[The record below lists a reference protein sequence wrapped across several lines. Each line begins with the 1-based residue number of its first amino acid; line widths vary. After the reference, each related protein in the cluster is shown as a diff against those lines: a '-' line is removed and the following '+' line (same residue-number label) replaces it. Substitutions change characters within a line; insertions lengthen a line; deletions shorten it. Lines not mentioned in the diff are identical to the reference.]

1 MYLKVYLVCG
11 YAILAL
17 LFLPAPV
24 FASSN
29 CAKNPKACNY
39 FHLCVFATELI
50 YETRNTTKER
60 KWADGEW
67 SGHVKEAKRR
77 GFSCKVKTYDIVK
90 STYNAFMNLSD
101 EERKDLQS
109 KLKEINLYS
118 SGIDGLYG
126 KGTRTSL
133 IKFINENLKLSDIN
147 DSSVK
152 LAIEKLLAKSNPNQ
166 CKSMQFNAI

>member
-1 MYLKVYLVCG
+1 MLQMIMSKLSLKVYLVCG

-29 CAKNPKACNY
+29 CSKNPKACTY
-39 FHLCVFATELI
+39 FHLCIFATELI
-50 YETRNTTKER
+50 YNTNKR

-67 SGHVKEAKRR
+67 SGHVQEAKRR

-109 KLKEINLYS
+109 KLKDKNLYS

-126 KGTRTSL
+126 KGTQTFL
-133 IKFINENLKLSDIN
+133 IKFISTPTENPHQP
-147 DSSVK
+147 V
-152 LAIEKLLAKSNPNQ
+152 LLTIMPAHQ
-166 CKSMQFNAI
+166 HACHGGHF